1 MTNEHGGGEATE
13 NREKILVFTPEISV
27 YSNRNI
33 GIHILDIF
41 GIGIQVFNGIILF
54 YINKT

>member
-1 MTNEHGGGEATE
+1 MSMGGGEATE